1 MGTPLA
7 PGSLSPQLMR
17 QPGYKP
23 ASQLGPRN
31 TQTLPSV
38 NFMSIQRQ
46 GSPGRNQVELM
57 AKHRSQPWPLKSDKL
72 WDKGLFDEYLH
83 KTPASVPGLKKSPIE
98 KPTRKSPVKNSLD
111 YNNNVQRSLAIADSL
126 QARQQQ
132 QLEQVERRLQ
142 TDETRLRKRI
152 EKRLLEVETKLHEA
166 LAEDRQ
172 SWQRRA
178 QQNNSKHSPNGP
190 KLSPSKKRP

>member
-1 MGTPLA
+1 MLIFKLRLLRRV
-7 PGSLSPQLMR
+7 SHCCLC
-17 QPGYKP
+17 
-23 ASQLGPRN
+23 RN

-98 KPTRKSPVKNSLD
+98 KPTRKSPVKHGINSPVKNSLD

-152 EKRLLEVETKLHEA
+152 EKRLLEVIHHL
-166 LAEDRQ
+166 LL
-172 SWQRRA
+172 
-178 QQNNSKHSPNGP
+178 N
-190 KLSPSKKRP
+190 